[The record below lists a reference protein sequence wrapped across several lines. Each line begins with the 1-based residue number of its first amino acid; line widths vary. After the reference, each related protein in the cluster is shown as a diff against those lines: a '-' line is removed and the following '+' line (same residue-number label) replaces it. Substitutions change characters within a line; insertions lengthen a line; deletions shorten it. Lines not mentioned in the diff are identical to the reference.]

1 MSEFIGQTIGQYK
14 IIALLGEGGMATVY
28 RAQQPTMRR
37 EVAIKII
44 ESRLAR
50 NPEFVRRF
58 EREAQ
63 TVASLNHP
71 HILKVFDS
79 GQQDDLLYLVMELQS
94 GGSLSQL
101 IRTQGRLPS
110 ARIAKLTEQ
119 IASAL
124 DYAHGRGIIHR
135 DLKPQNVL
143 LDEQGNAILTDFG
156 IAKIVQPDVTALT
169 GTGTAMGTPSYMS
182 PEQWQ
187 GGTIDQRSDIYAL
200 GVMLYEMLSGTLPFS
215 SDTPAGMMYMHIN
228 QPPPLIRGTRPDL
241 PDAVEKVLIKAL
253 AKQPEQRFNNA
264 GELAEAF
271 RFALE
276 GKTPPGIDVTAIES
290 TAYAPNVGVIRP
302 PTPTIPDPT
311 PLHPTAPQSGRRG
324 IFVVGGGLIAL
335 LAVVFA
341 VLLGSNLLNA
351 PLEATQ
357 TSVAGTAAALN
368 TTPSETPSITP
379 TATETPTPTHTSTPT
394 ASATP
399 THTLT
404 ATTSPSATANP
415 QTLAAQTAA
424 VQLTQ
429 TAEVNAIETF
439 VQQNI
444 LNANATGTA
453 IAVASFTKT
462 PTPSRTFTPTRTA
475 TPTRTHTLTPTRTL
489 TPTPN
494 RTQTV
499 AVITRTAQARALALT
514 ATRAAIRT
522 ATARVPTLNRTA
534 TAIAALPAP
543 VPGARLVFE
552 PSNGRLSHTPDDG
565 QVTVRQASTL
575 DLSNLV
581 VEARFYTPYTD
592 QLWSHG
598 FFFRRAADQQY
609 RFIFDSNRRYAL
621 IYSFRQNSNADWEF
635 VTVTSGNLP
644 ATANLGTGSS
654 NLVRL
659 VVQGSQA
666 TFFMN
671 NSRVAVLDVSRYQ
684 GSGAVQIGT
693 GFYTGSEK
701 AGASTRYE
709 RFTIWSLPATAA
721 VPTRVPTRTPTRV
734 PTLNRTATAIAALPA
749 PVPGAR
755 LVFEPSNGRLSHTPD
770 DGQVTVRQA
779 GSLDL
784 RNLVVEARFYTPY
797 TDQLWSHGFFFRR
810 AADRQYRFIFDS
822 NRRYAL
828 IYSFRQSSNADWE
841 FVTVASGNLPSATNL
856 SRGSSNVVRLVV
868 QGRTAIF
875 YMNGTRVATLDV
887 SRHQGSGA
895 VQIGTGFYTGSE
907 KAGAVTRY
915 ERFTVWSLP

>member
-552 PSNGRLSHTPDDG
+552 PSNGRL
-565 QVTVRQASTL
+565 
-575 DLSNLV
+575 
-581 VEARFYTPYTD
+581 YTD

-755 LVFEPSNGRLSHTPD
+755 LVFEPSNGRL
-770 DGQVTVRQA
+770 
-779 GSLDL
+779 
-784 RNLVVEARFYTPY
+784 
-797 TDQLWSHGFFFRR
+797 WSHGFFFRR